1 MTNNEM
7 NSNFKQSFKDLSI
20 NVNEVLNSEKLDLLD
35 VLKEGVLK
43 EKIVVAYAN
52 FYEQY
57 LSQSNALEAIVN
69 RKPNLKTWLFKA
81 GTNKIFV
88 MDSDSVED
96 FVEFISPTKKSH
108 GLVFLQEVDSNKV
121 FEDPDVLAAAVDFIN
136 LPAHRKA
143 ARVEAIEFIAEAA
156 KELFN
161 KNW

>member
-69 RKPNLKTWLFKA
+69 RKPNLKTWLQLLILSTFQLIVKLL
-81 GTNKIFV
+81 
-88 MDSDSVED
+88 E
-96 FVEFISPTKKSH
+96 
-108 GLVFLQEVDSNKV
+108 
-121 FEDPDVLAAAVDFIN
+121 
-136 LPAHRKA
+136 
-143 ARVEAIEFIAEAA
+143 
-156 KELFN
+156 
-161 KNW
+161 